1 MLLIL
6 TAENLIHDDD
16 LVCFMQLKNSAGSPS
31 RVTTTGNEI
40 EIELSADA
48 VTEGG
53 SIDSQVAVPHGD
65 EYSEIHQQ
73 AAVLQQPAV
82 LRSGGVMCRGGGVS
96 GPRFRMPVSQ
106 PPRMSSGLLVR
117 HPTQQVVIAP
127 QLQQQVVPGPQP
139 VVGGSFS
146 CPFCSLT
153 FIDSPAL
160 YEHLSILHTVDQKTK
175 WKQPKGREGKTIV
188 PVKRSGRSPDM
199 ASQRSELGP
208 PVLTPVETFN
218 RSGGGDAH
226 IDGDTS
232 QQSHTDKSIPQ
243 ETGLF
248 EDPVEPEVTKKP
260 RGRPP
265 KHSIE
270 GATPAK
276 RQKVM
281 EQDDG
286 DDDGDNE
293 DDDEFVSVPK
303 SKHRASSGDTNADE
317 KQGVTSGG
325 RRGGRTPRGRRRS

>member
-1 MLLIL
+1 M
-6 TAENLIHDDD
+6 TDDD
-16 LVCFMQLKNSAGSPS
+16 LICFMQLKNSAGSPS

-53 SIDSQVAVPHGD
+53 SIDSQVAVPHSD
-65 EYSEIHQQ
+65 EYSEIRQQ
-73 AAVLQQPAV
+73 ATVQQPAV

-127 QLQQQVVPGPQP
+127 QLQQQIVPGPQP

-188 PVKRSGRSPDM
+188 PVKRSGRSPDI

-208 PVLTPVETFN
+208 PVLTPVETFD

-226 IDGDTS
+226 IDGNTS
-232 QQSHTDKSIPQ
+232 QQSHTDKSDPQ

-248 EDPVEPEVTKKP
+248 EDPVEVEPEVTKKP

-265 KHSIE
+265 KHSVEE
-270 GATPAK
+270 GATPTK

-281 EQDDG
+281 EE
-286 DDDGDNE
+286 DDDDNE
-293 DDDEFVSVPK
+293 DNSEFMSVPK
-303 SKHRASSGDTNADE
+303 SKHQASSGDTSADE

-325 RRGGRTPRGRRRS
+325 KRGGRTPRSRRRS

>member
-1 MLLIL
+1 M
-6 TAENLIHDDD
+6 
-16 LVCFMQLKNSAGSPS
+16 CFVQLKNSAGSPS

-48 VTEGG
+48 VTEG
-53 SIDSQVAVPHGD
+53 SSSDYQVAVPHGD
-65 EYSEIHQQ
+65 EKENEMMRQQ
-73 AAVLQQPAV
+73 AALLQQPAV

-96 GPRFRMPVSQ
+96 GPRFRMPVPQSQ
-106 PPRMSSGLLVR
+106 PVGMSSGLLVR
-117 HPTQQVVIAP
+117 HPTQQLVIPP

-175 WKQPKGREGKTIV
+175 WKQPRGREGKTIV
-188 PVKRSGRSPDM
+188 PVKRSGRSPGM
-199 ASQRSELGP
+199 ASQIELGP
-208 PVLTPVETFN
+208 PVLAPVEAFN
-218 RSGGGDAH
+218 RSGGGDGH
-226 IDGDTS
+226 IDGDAG
-232 QQSHTDKSIPQ
+232 HTEKSDSQ

-248 EDPVEPEVTKKP
+248 EDPVEPEIKKP

-265 KHSIE
+265 KHSVEE

-276 RQKVM
+276 RQKIT
-281 EQDDG
+281 EE
-286 DDDGDNE
+286 DDDGGV
-293 DDDEFVSVPK
+293 VSGPK
-303 SKHRASSGDTNADE
+303 SKHQAPSDDTSSDE
-317 KQGVTSGG
+317 KQSVSSGA

>member
-1 MLLIL
+1 
-6 TAENLIHDDD
+6 
-16 LVCFMQLKNSAGSPS
+16 MQLKNSAGSPS

-53 SIDSQVAVPHGD
+53 DGDYQAAVPHSD
-65 EYSEIHQQ
+65 EKENEMMMRQQ

-82 LRSGGVMCRGGGVS
+82 VRSGGVMCRGAGVG

-106 PPRMSSGLLVR
+106 SPPARMSSGLLVR
-117 HPTQQVVIAP
+117 HPTQQVVITP
-127 QLQQQVVPGPQP
+127 QLQQQAVPGPQP
-139 VVGGSFS
+139 VIGGSFS

-175 WKQPKGREGKTIV
+175 WKQPRGREGKTIV
-188 PVKRSGRSPDM
+188 PVKRSGRSPGTT
-199 ASQRSELGP
+199 SQGELGP
-208 PVLTPVETFN
+208 PVLTAVETFN
-218 RSGGGDAH
+218 RPGGGNGHVPATTD
-226 IDGDTS
+226 
-232 QQSHTDKSIPQ
+232 QQSHTDSGDPQ

-248 EDPVEPEVTKKP
+248 EDPVEPEVTKKQ

-265 KHSIE
+265 KHSVEE

-281 EQDDG
+281 EEDEG
-286 DDDGDNE
+286 DDD
-293 DDDEFVSVPK
+293 DEVASVPL
-303 SKHRASSGDTNADE
+303 SKHRASAGNASANE
-317 KQGVTSGG
+317 KQSTPSGG
-325 RRGGRTPRGRRRS
+325 GKRGGRTPRGRRRS

>member
-1 MLLIL
+1 MCCI
-6 TAENLIHDDD
+6 
-16 LVCFMQLKNSAGSPS
+16 QLKNSAGSPS

-48 VTEGG
+48 VTEG
-53 SIDSQVAVPHGD
+53 SAADYQLPMPLIDDKQN
-65 EYSEIHQQ
+65 EMMRQQ
-73 AAVLQQPAV
+73 AAMIQQQPAV
-82 LRSGGVMCRGGGVS
+82 VRSGGVMCRGAGVS

-106 PPRMSSGLLVR
+106 SPPARMPSGLLVR

-127 QLQQQVVPGPQP
+127 QLQQQAVPGPQP

-175 WKQPKGREGKTIV
+175 WKQPRGREGKTIV
-188 PVKRSGRSPDM
+188 PVKRSGKSPGM
-199 ASQRSELGP
+199 TSPSELSP
-208 PVLTPVETFN
+208 PVLAAVEVLN
-218 RSGGGDAH
+218 RSGEGNGLVH
-226 IDGDTS
+226 GDTA
-232 QQSHTDKSIPQ
+232 QQSHTDGSNPQ

-248 EDPVEPEVTKKP
+248 EDPVEPEATKKQ

-270 GATPAK
+270 EGATAVK

-281 EQDDG
+281 A
-286 DDDGDNE
+286 DDD
-293 DDDEFVSVPK
+293 DDSALVSP
-303 SKHRASSGDTNADE
+303 SKQQASSD
-317 KQGVTSGG
+317 KQSTPSGG
-325 RRGGRTPRGRRRS
+325 KRGGRTPRSRRKS